1 MIEAKPIKTKKQF
14 RSKSQWW
21 KDSLAWRK
29 IRNFFFF
36 LVSIIDTMWVKNRVF
51 SLSLDISMSEKRFLL
66 SKVFYSMREKTKAAT
81 ICLRKKR
88 RNFSLI
94 SYGFCRGELWLL
106 KGLDHCREKTKRAT
120 MWGGKKE
127 YNSSKK
133 QILGI
138 PKIPRIEWEEW
149 LGRKTVWLQK
159 SWQSI
164 RAEDFY
170 IWKHFLSWTRQ
181 HYGDWDGQNQL
192 SSRWNNRT
200 SLKANMM
207 IMLWFR
213 LDQNLTYLHL
223 WDFFNSRFRKCC
235 FLGKYGGKNI

>member
-1 MIEAKPIKTKKQF
+1 MRQSLSKR
-14 RSKSQWW
+14 RSNFGRKVNDERIPWLGGKSEI
-21 KDSLAWRK
+21 S
-29 IRNFFFF
+29 FFFSFQLLIQCESKIVFF
-36 LVSIIDTMWVKNRVF
+36 LSPLIFQWVKRGF
-51 SLSLDISMSEKRFLL
+51 
-66 SKVFYSMREKTKAAT
+66 FYLKYFTRCGKKLKQQQFVWE
-81 ICLRKKR
+81 KKR

-200 SLKANMM
+200 ALKANML
-207 IMLWFR
+207 IMLRFR
-213 LDQNLTYLHL
+213 LD
-223 WDFFNSRFRKCC
+223 
-235 FLGKYGGKNI
+235 